1 MYAIAI
7 PPETPSS
14 ERIEYLMRAN
24 AKIVKYWYTTDD
36 TVYISAS
43 LETLSSLL
51 NVVPTPTVAPF
62 WYEVPFRPTGP
73 VMYEYDNLK
82 SINDPR

>member
-7 PPETPSS
+7 LPETPSS

-24 AKIVKYWYTTDD
+24 GKTVKYWYDNTD

-43 LETLSSLL
+43 LETLSNLL
-51 NVVPTPTVAPF
+51 AVVLNPTVQPL
-62 WYEVPFRPTGP
+62 WYEVPFRPAGP

-82 SINDPR
+82 PINDPR

>member
-7 PPETPSS
+7 TPDTPSS
-14 ERIEYLMRAN
+14 ERIDYLMRAN
-24 AKIVKYWYTTDD
+24 AKIVKYWYDKTD

-43 LETLSSLL
+43 LETLSKLL
-51 NVVPTPTVAPF
+51 NVVPSPTVQPL

-82 SINDPR
+82 PINDPR